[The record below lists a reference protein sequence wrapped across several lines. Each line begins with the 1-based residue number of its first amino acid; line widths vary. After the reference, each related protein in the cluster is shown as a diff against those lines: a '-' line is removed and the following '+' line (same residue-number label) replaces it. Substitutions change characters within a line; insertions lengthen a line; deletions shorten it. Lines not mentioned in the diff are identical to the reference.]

1 MAKGAYGRE
10 GLPQV
15 TPKSGI
21 LIPTDGTGA
30 ASWLVAQ
37 KTSCPFQQVFCS
49 VLFNL
54 SILGNR
60 NLLNILL
67 LFGER
72 HILLWPNTAFTKWLN
87 WKMNEAKKSPSNGRS
102 TNPPT
107 TVFSFCSNSPPTI
120 HFPVACLGVP
130 QAGGGDDISKL
141 LTFSNF

>member
-72 HILLWPNTAFTKWLN
+72 HILLWPNTAFTEWLN
-87 WKMNEAKKSPSNGRS
+87 WKMNEAKKRPSNDRS
-102 TNPPT
+102 TNTPQQC
-107 TVFSFCSNSPPTI
+107 F
-120 HFPVACLGVP
+120 HFAVTPL
-130 QAGGGDDISKL
+130 QQFTSL
-141 LTFSNF
+141 